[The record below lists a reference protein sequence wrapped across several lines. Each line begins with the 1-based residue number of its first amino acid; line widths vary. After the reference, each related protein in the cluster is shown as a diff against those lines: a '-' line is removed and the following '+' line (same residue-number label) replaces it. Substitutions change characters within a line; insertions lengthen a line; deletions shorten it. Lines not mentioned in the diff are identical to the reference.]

1 MEQTSGQ
8 QLFDDKNDVIC
19 NQVMDWVCPITCN
32 SRKTILYSRLY
43 NIYIYNDISLS
54 LYKREAFTSHDHPL
68 LLVMGYTLY
77 PIHGACLAKFLE

>member
-43 NIYIYNDISLS
+43 NIYIYTMI
-54 LYKREAFTSHDHPL
+54 YHYHYTRERPL
-68 LLVMGYTLY
+68 LAMI
-77 PIHGACLAKFLE
+77 IHCYW